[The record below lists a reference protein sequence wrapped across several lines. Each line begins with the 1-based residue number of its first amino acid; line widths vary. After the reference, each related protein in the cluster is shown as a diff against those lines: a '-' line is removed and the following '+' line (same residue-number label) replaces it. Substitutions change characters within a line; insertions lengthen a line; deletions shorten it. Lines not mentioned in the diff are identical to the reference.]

1 MVFRQD
7 AYDKTMSNKK
17 LKLGYLC
24 FKDNEGNI
32 QYGIENLPLSKA
44 STRIIRSVKEKLESL
59 GHELIPFE
67 VNQNEYDDLMDTY
80 IGFAKHASIPSFHL
94 LEKSKHEYLMPFY
107 RLFAFIA
114 GCPQWFKSI
123 AVWFLS
129 TFTAEK
135 RLAKRLVALRN
146 RDYNGINALH

>member
-24 FKDNEGNI
+24 YKDNEGNI

-44 STRIIRSVKEKLESL
+44 STRIIKSVKERLESL

-107 RLFAFIA
+107 RMFAFITV
-114 GCPQWFKSI
+114 PT
-123 AVWFLS
+123 V
-129 TFTAEK
+129 
-135 RLAKRLVALRN
+135 V
-146 RDYNGINALH
+146 